1 MNPSCLTA
9 LAHATMQDFMV
20 ALVLKMKCALCT
32 AHALTSCNINK
43 ALDTSQVRFD
53 TATYEVQSVLL
64 HKYNV
69 LLFLYM

>member
-9 LAHATMQDFMV
+9 LAHAAIQDFMV

-43 ALDTSQVRFD
+43 ALDTSRVRFD
-53 TATYEVQSVLL
+53 TATYEVQYVL
-64 HKYNV
+64 
-69 LLFLYM
+69 